1 MDSILERLFKAAD
14 NHGDDSGEPD
24 HAVGDLQQLLTRAC
38 SFLSVS
44 QMLAFL
50 ASDEVEA
57 LVEAG
62 ARGEYD
68 VQTLMDEIQLGLF
81 DKQQAL
87 KQAGYRWDQ
96 HEWIGWFWKK
106 DDNLSQPFKA
116 WQDAVDDAFCHLQ
129 RTAP

>member
-14 NHGDDSGEPD
+14 NHGEDSGEAD
-24 HAVGDLQQLLTRAC
+24 HSVGDLQQLLTRAC

-44 QMLAFL
+44 QVLAFL

-68 VQTLMDEIQLGLF
+68 VQTLMDEIQRGLF

-87 KQAGYRWDQ
+87 KKAGYRWDQ

-106 DDNLSQPFKA
+106 DDKLSQSFKT
-116 WQDAVDDAFCHLQ
+116 WQDAVEDAFRHMQ
-129 RTAP
+129 PTTA